1 MTQSLVTG
9 FFAATLTSL
18 AFLVPTPSQAALDDP
33 GHVVT
38 VMQFSAKSPA
48 SLPALKERMLAM
60 RNFQR
65 QQPGYVENA
74 LFENRNV
81 QTSPQ
86 YVGVARW
93 KSLKEWETLW
103 QNDAFQKLVR
113 AINEVGETKP
123 GVFTAVK

>member
-1 MTQSLVTG
+1 MIQSLALRFLTIGLSTLVLMFPTLSH
-9 FFAATLTSL
+9 AAM
-18 AFLVPTPSQAALDDP
+18 DEP

-38 VMQFSAKSPA
+38 VMQFSAKNPA
-48 SLPALKERMLAM
+48 SVAALKERMLAM
-60 RNFQR
+60 RDFQR

-74 LFENRNV
+74 LFENRNP
-81 QTSPQ
+81 QTTPQ

-93 KSLKEWETLW
+93 KTLKEWETLW
-103 QNDAFQKLVR
+103 QNDTFQKLVR